1 MPTKKRRISHLP
13 TSLKPQTSTEE
24 TCPSIHTA
32 DKVFRDRPKVYRECV
47 QRLAEGSSITSI
59 QRDLKVSWHT
69 IAAIRSREASV
80 IASMKKQLASLLGVA
95 AQLALE
101 KLIEALEEGK
111 LPNGVMPIAT
121 GILID
126 KYRQFEGEP
135 TQTIEVRKT
144 VTLEDVRG
152 ELERIKRGALE
163 DAEVVE

>member
-1 MPTKKRRISHLP
+1 ML
-13 TSLKPQTSTEE
+13 
-24 TCPSIHTA
+24 
-32 DKVFRDRPKVYRECV
+32 V
-47 QRLAEGSSITSI
+47 
-59 QRDLKVSWHT
+59 
-69 IAAIRSREASV
+69 
-80 IASMKKQLASLLGVA
+80 LLGVA

-101 KLIEALEEGK
+101 KLITALEEGK

-152 ELERIKRGALE
+152 ELDRIKRGAV
-163 DAEVVE
+163 DAEVED

>member
-13 TSLKPQTSTEE
+13 TNLKPQTKTED

-47 QRLAEGSSITSI
+47 QRLAEGSSITAI

-69 IAAIRSREASV
+69 IAAIRSREAPV
-80 IASMKKQLASLLGVA
+80 IATTKKHIAGLLGVA
-95 AQLALE
+95 SQLALE
-101 KLIEALEEGK
+101 KLIALLEEDK
-111 LPNGVMPIAT
+111 LPHGVMPIAT
-121 GILID
+121 GILMD

-135 TQTIEVRKT
+135 TQTIQVRKT

-152 ELERIKRGALE
+152 ELEQMKRGALE

>member
-13 TSLKPQTSTEE
+13 TNLKPQTKTEE

-47 QRLAEGSSITSI
+47 QRLAEGSSITAI

-69 IAAIRSREASV
+69 IAAIRSREAPV
-80 IASMKKQLASLLGVA
+80 IATTKKHIAGLLGVA

-101 KLIEALEEGK
+101 KLIAAMEEGK

-121 GILID
+121 GILMD

-135 TQTIEVRKT
+135 TQTIEVRKK
-144 VTLEDVRG
+144 VTLEDIKG
-152 ELERIKRGALE
+152 ELNRLKNGDVIE
-163 DAEVVE
+163 AEVEE

>member
-1 MPTKKRRISHLP
+1 
-13 TSLKPQTSTEE
+13 
-24 TCPSIHTA
+24 
-32 DKVFRDRPKVYRECV
+32 
-47 QRLAEGSSITSI
+47 
-59 QRDLKVSWHT
+59 
-69 IAAIRSREASV
+69 
-80 IASMKKQLASLLGVA
+80 MKKQLASLLGVA

-152 ELERIKRGALE
+152 ELDRIKRGALE